1 MPGRRRALARLGP
14 PPPRGVLWALDGTP
28 PRGQPALQA
37 LPSDL
42 SASDGNEARR
52 TGRAVFFWVP
62 LADFCLSPFS
72 ASRQPSLLYPPDEP
86 IPPARP
92 SLLQTQPWLPGSLQ
106 RNQTAPLRPL
116 QPPRG
121 PAKPAGCAP
130 PQGLWTHPPLCLD
143 HVWLPFPSLTS
154 DGTTCHVTSGL
165 AMSSLASV
173 QPGPLSIS
181 ETSFKEKEMQRF
193 RGGQGPGPP
202 RPVDGV
208 GGRLGPPPPWR
219 GRRRKVTPCRSGEAG
234 GVDQGHPAGP
244 GCPPAQAVTR
254 PTLAGTHGP
263 AEAGGGAAGSR
274 EGDQETPSQ
283 PFWPV
288 EKLRVGGRSRLPRT
302 RTKSLGGHGSSLRGF
317 SRVPQ
322 APRAACGPAPSLRAS
337 ALREGLTPRT
347 RAAQRVF

>member
-121 PAKPAGCAP
+121 PAKPAGCAL

-208 GGRLGPPPPWR
+208 GGWLGPPPPWR
-219 GRRRKVTPCRSGEAG
+219 GPQKESHPLQVWGGRECGPGTPRRPGLPPGSGGDKTHVGGNTRTSRGRRRCCG
-234 GVDQGHPAGP
+234 Q
-244 GCPPAQAVTR
+244 
-254 PTLAGTHGP
+254 
-263 AEAGGGAAGSR
+263 SR
-274 EGDQETPSQ
+274 G
-283 PFWPV
+283 
-288 EKLRVGGRSRLPRT
+288 
-302 RTKSLGGHGSSLRGF
+302 
-317 SRVPQ
+317 
-322 APRAACGPAPSLRAS
+322 
-337 ALREGLTPRT
+337 
-347 RAAQRVF
+347 

>member
-42 SASDGNEARR
+42 SASDGNEARK

-208 GGRLGPPPPWR
+208 GGRLGPPPRWRGPQKESHPLQVWGGRECGPGTPRRPGLPPGSGGDKTHVGGNTRTSR
-219 GRRRKVTPCRSGEAG
+219 GRRRCCG
-234 GVDQGHPAGP
+234 Q
-244 GCPPAQAVTR
+244 
-254 PTLAGTHGP
+254 
-263 AEAGGGAAGSR
+263 SR
-274 EGDQETPSQ
+274 G
-283 PFWPV
+283 
-288 EKLRVGGRSRLPRT
+288 
-302 RTKSLGGHGSSLRGF
+302 
-317 SRVPQ
+317 
-322 APRAACGPAPSLRAS
+322 
-337 ALREGLTPRT
+337 
-347 RAAQRVF
+347 